1 MVDYYWIGS
10 ANELSSEPR
19 NWSTSSGGATQSVW
33 SGSSPDANDNFF
45 FDGNSS
51 QSCDWESSLAN
62 MSAVK
67 SIQCSLDNPFT
78 QVIRPLI
85 SVTMQGL
92 ILNCELRVSS
102 SIPNPVITFTGQAL
116 TALDDASSRK
126 RYVLNGQFAKIDGF
140 TGTYKFSNHAAGYF
154 LDNGPYPNIE
164 LNTHSMDL
172 RYNTPTA
179 TVHDH
184 ADNGTIHIKGSLSIA
199 STSGFLKQDVNNM
212 AEDTQ
217 VKIKFDTTSLTILC
231 SSLDF
236 SMATA
241 FFRGSEIPVTGST
254 TYGTIAEGFTAMHYG
269 IVIFASTPG
278 EVCTIKN
285 GLALE
290 CYSLEVKAG
299 AVFRAQQQRFN
310 ISQPAKIES
319 QTEPVVRGV
328 WAFSSS
334 ANHTFTSP
342 KSQYITNVP
351 SGGTGRTKVT
361 PNALLI
367 GNASSA
373 HSSLNEVQI
382 GTNGQVLTVVSGS
395 PQWAASGGGG
405 GGGMTSFTLA
415 GDSGSNQTIEDGNTL
430 TVAGGTGLSSVGSA
444 TDTVTLNLDNTAV
457 TAGSYTNADITVDAQ
472 GRLTSAANGS
482 AGMASFT
489 LTADSGSNQTI
500 TNGNTLDIEG
510 GTAISTVVGATDKVT
525 INNDGVTDI
534 QRGFG
539 IVTNT
544 ATGSVQIDTSFPDTP
559 VPPLPAFTQV
569 PDDASVIPLVPYGWI
584 EIVTDSG
591 QRVFVP
597 AWISA

>member
-1 MVDYYWIGS
+1 MVDYYWLGVKNSLSSDPANWSLTSGGS
-10 ANELSSEPR
+10 ALSA
-19 NWSTSSGGATQSVW
+19 WV
-33 SGSSPDANDNFF
+33 GSSPDANDNFH
-45 FDGNSS
+45 FDS
-51 QSCDWESSLAN
+51 QSAVTCDWESSIAA
-62 MSAVK
+62 MGTIK

-78 QVIRPLI
+78 GVIRPTI
-85 SVTMQGL
+85 NITMQGL
-92 ILNCELRVSS
+92 ILNCELRTVGAGTPILSFAGT
-102 SIPNPVITFTGQAL
+102 PL
-116 TALDDASSRK
+116 TALQDSTGRE
-126 RYVLNGQFAKIDGF
+126 RYILNGQFANIDGF
-140 TGTYKFSNHAAGYF
+140 VNGTYKITNNAAGNF
-154 LDNGPYPNIE
+154 LDNGPYPKIS
-164 LNTHSMDL
+164 LNSYSMDL
-172 RYNTPTA
+172 RYNEPTA
-179 TVHDH
+179 TTHDH
-184 ADNGTIHIKGSLSIA
+184 ADDGTIHIKGSVSIA
-199 STSGFLKQDVNNM
+199 ATSGFVNQDVNNM
-212 AEDTQ
+212 KEDTK
-217 VKIKFDTTSLTILC
+217 VKIKFDTTSLSINC

-254 TYGTIAEGFTAMHYG
+254 TYGNVADGFTAKHYG
-269 IVIFASTPG
+269 IVVFASTPG
-278 EVCTIKN
+278 ETCTIKN
-285 GLALE
+285 GLSLN

-299 AVFRAQQQRFN
+299 AVFRAQQQAYN
-310 ISQPAKIES
+310 TSQPAKIEA
-319 QTEPVVRGV
+319 QTEPVVAGV

-351 SGGTGRTKVT
+351 SGGTGRTDVT
-361 PNALLI
+361 PGALLY
-367 GNASSA
+367 GNAASA
-373 HSSLNEVQI
+373 HSALSELAI
-382 GTNGQVLTVVSGS
+382 GTNGQVLTVVSGV
-395 PQWAASGGGG
+395 PAWATGGGG

-444 TDTVTLNLDNTAV
+444 TDTVTINLDNTAV

-482 AGMASFT
+482 AGMTSFT

-539 IVTNT
+539 IVTSA

-559 VPPLPAFTQV
+559 APPLPAFSQV
-569 PDDASVIPLVPYGWI
+569 PDDQAPVPLVPYGWI